1 MKQKK
6 KNKTKKKW
14 RQWTREVDV
23 CGELGLLGAAEEE
36 DCIKCKRVTKKG
48 RTEEEQ
54 KRTRVT
60 VKREVICWVCLEV
73 HL

>member
-23 CGELGLLGAAEEE
+23 CGELGLVGAAEEE
-36 DCIKCKRVTKKG
+36 DCMKCKRVTKKG
-48 RTEEEQ
+48 RTEEEKEQ
-54 KRTRVT
+54 
-60 VKREVICWVCLEV
+60 ELP
-73 HL
+73 